1 MSYLYGQDGPAYP
14 VFRDRN
20 GQEVKEET
28 KIAVACLRGDS
39 AELRVGIVIK
49 MQWQSKMNGW
59 ILEKVKMRWID
70 PVLKDSTLQGL
81 DSRRVLV
88 VE

>member
-1 MSYLYGQDGPAYP
+1 MSHIYGQDGAQ
-14 VFRDRN
+14 VFYDRDHR
-20 GQEVKEET
+20 EVKEGT

-39 AELRVGIVIK
+39 AELRIGLVVK

-59 ILEKVKMRWID
+59 ILEKVKMQWID

-81 DSRRVLV
+81 DSRRVIV